1 MLFNKHLLYRIP
13 STRKVRVYP
22 LELCASF
29 LSRPPSLNRQDYVQ
43 SHLRKFQSLV
53 QAASSRFCL
62 KSFQSISSLNCFPLN
77 ESNRNQEICQDSV
90 FVFGS
95 GRPFVPTASNL
106 VHEIDVVTSAHE
118 SSPVG
123 VQMSVIP
130 KMQSGNLKVP
140 FFTKPPIATS
150 KRINTPEEE
159 VSKTVKKPKK
169 QDSDKPK
176 STVAPA
182 LTKTKACDQTIGIS
196 TTPANSVERLLL
208 EAGVCWANFASFMS
222 NQADAAIILQPL
234 QVAQLK
240 QIVKMNPKGS
250 KVSGTKN
257 ELVDRI
263 VAMLKAA

>member
-1 MLFNKHLLYRIP
+1 M
-13 STRKVRVYP
+13 
-22 LELCASF
+22 
-29 LSRPPSLNRQDYVQ
+29 
-43 SHLRKFQSLV
+43 
-53 QAASSRFCL
+53 
-62 KSFQSISSLNCFPLN
+62 
-77 ESNRNQEICQDSV
+77 
-90 FVFGS
+90 FGS

-106 VHEIDVVTSAHE
+106 VREIEVETSAQQ

-123 VQMSVIP
+123 VQPSVIP
-130 KMQSGNLKVP
+130 QMHSGNLKIP
-140 FFTKPPIATS
+140 IFTKPSIATS
-150 KRINTPEEE
+150 KRINTSEQE

-169 QDSDKPK
+169 QDSDNPK

-182 LTKTKACDQTIGIS
+182 LTKPKACDQTIGVF
-196 TTPANSVERLLL
+196 TTPANGVERLLL